1 MTPPLLTTKLYIPP
15 TRKNL
20 VQRSRLLGLID
31 SRLDCKLVL
40 ISAPAGFGKTT
51 LLSQW
56 MAKEARSVGWLTLD
70 ASDND
75 LTRFLVYFL
84 AALQSTN
91 HNAGISIDELLESPQ
106 PWNTEAILTGMINEI
121 ADASEPFLVVLDD
134 YHLITEP
141 DVHDAIIFIVD
152 KMPPQMQ
159 LVISSRVNPPWPL
172 ARMRGRAEILELRTD
187 DLRFTPGEVAIFF
200 NEIMG
205 LDLNTDDINSLEART
220 EGWIAGLQMAA
231 ISMQGREDLTAF
243 VQAFS
248 GSHRF
253 ILDYL
258 LEEVLNQ
265 QSPAIQNFLL
275 KTSILERMT
284 AQLCDVVIDGNDS
297 QSILTQLDKANLF
310 LIPLDDER
318 CWYRYHHL
326 FSDLLKNQ
334 LTQIY
339 PYELLDLHRRASQW
353 YEEQD
358 LRDEAINH
366 AFAAIDYEHVARMV
380 KNYAMD
386 MLHQSKYT
394 LLLSWIEAMPEPLIE
409 QDPWLCVYLS
419 WTRHWAGIREGGV
432 ECLDNAE
439 RYMKTTSTIPE
450 CEARV
455 LVGYIA
461 TVRAHYALINQDI
474 PQVLEQSQIAL
485 QQLPEGDYFTRGS
498 AGIALGGAYWGL
510 GDVLKS
516 EQAFLDCAS
525 SALKG
530 GYNYRASSA
539 LCYAGMQQVKQAR
552 LHWADGTFQKAL
564 ALAQDSGGR
573 RFPNAGYPLAKLAEL
588 ACEWNNLSQ
597 AYIYADEGVSLCT
610 QLGHV
615 DLIAESLAALARV
628 QLAQK
633 DFEGVQETLDR
644 TDTLSGHTPLDP
656 WALSWLN
663 DSRIR
668 LWLNTGRI
676 DEAEKWILS
685 SGLTVEDEFNYHH
698 DLHHIIL
705 ARVLV
710 ARLLIHPSKKH
721 QDETMRLLARL
732 LTATDRAGWV
742 HQKISV
748 LILQALAYHACDD
761 DSGALDSFEQA
772 LKLAQPGGYIRSFI
786 GEGTPVSEL
795 LQMINAVRDGCDYT
809 QNLIAAQKLE
819 ERQVPQRVE
828 PFSNLSQQNGL
839 WEQLSDRELQVL
851 RLLNSSLSAT
861 EIADELYIAVSTTR
875 THIKRIYQKLDVHSR
890 LEAVERARD
899 LGLI

>member
-1 MTPPLLTTKLYIPP
+1 MAPPLLTTKLYIPP
-15 TRKNL
+15 TRNKL
-20 VQRSRLLGLID
+20 VQRNRLLELLD
-31 SRLDCKLVL
+31 TCLDCKLVL

-56 MAKEARSVGWLTLD
+56 IANKVRPVGWLTLD
-70 ASDND
+70 AGDND
-75 LTRFLVYFL
+75 LARFLVYFL
-84 AALQSTN
+84 AALMNTN
-91 HNAGISIDELLESPQ
+91 HNTGISIDELLNSPQ
-106 PWNTEAILTGMINEI
+106 PLNTEAILTGIINEI
-121 ADASEPFLVVLDD
+121 ADVAEPFLVVLDD

-141 DVHDAIIFIVD
+141 EVHEAIIFIIEN
-152 KMPPQMQ
+152 MPPQMR

-172 ARMRGRAEILELRTD
+172 ARMRGRAEILELRTN
-187 DLRFTPGEVAIFF
+187 DLRFTPGEVAVFF

-205 LDLNTDDINSLEART
+205 LDLTTDDIASLEART

-258 LEEVLNQ
+258 LEEVLNL
-265 QSPAIQNFLL
+265 QSPNIQNFLL

-284 AQLCDVVIDGNDS
+284 ARLCDVVIDSNDS
-297 QSILTQLDKANLF
+297 QNILTQLDRANLF
-310 LIPLDDER
+310 LIPMDDER

-339 PYELLDLHRRASQW
+339 PDELQDMHRRASQW

-366 AFAAIDYEHVARMV
+366 AFAAGDDKRVARLV
-380 KNYAMD
+380 QKYAMD

-394 LLLSWIEAMPEPLIE
+394 LLLSWIEALPESLVE

-419 WTRHWAGIREGGV
+419 WTRHWAGRREGG
-432 ECLDNAE
+432 EKCLDNAE
-439 RYMKTTSTIPE
+439 RYINTTSTFTEID
-450 CEARV
+450 AKA

-474 PQVLEQSQIAL
+474 PRVLEQSQIAL
-485 QQLPEGDYFTRGS
+485 QQLPEDDYFTRGS
-498 AGIALGGAYWGL
+498 AGIALGGAYWGM
-510 GDVLKS
+510 GDVSRS

-539 LCYAGMQQVKQAR
+539 FCYAGMQQVKQAR
-552 LHWADGTFQKAL
+552 LYHAEETFQKAL

-573 RFPNAGYPLAKLAEL
+573 RYPNAGYPLAKLAEL

-597 AYIYADEGVSLCT
+597 ARLYADEGVILCT

-615 DLIAESLAALARV
+615 DLIAEAFAALARV

-633 DFEGVQETLDR
+633 DYQGVQETLNR
-644 TDTLSGHTPLDP
+644 TDTLSRHTPLDP
-656 WALSWLN
+656 WALSWL
-663 DSRIR
+663 DESRVR
-668 LWLNTGRI
+668 FWLSNGRI
-676 DEAEKWILS
+676 DEALEWIKI
-685 SGLTVEDEFNYHH
+685 SGLSEDDEFNYHH
-698 DLHHIIL
+698 DLHHITL

-710 ARLLIHPSKKH
+710 ARLLVNPSIKL
-721 QDETMRLLARL
+721 QDETLPLLGRLLA
-732 LTATDRAGWV
+732 ATNRAGWV
-742 HQKISV
+742 HQKISI
-748 LILQALAYHACDD
+748 LILQALAHHACDD
-761 DSGALDSFEQA
+761 GSTSLAALEHA
-772 LKLAQPGGYIRSFI
+772 LKLAEPGGYIRSFI
-786 GEGTPVSEL
+786 GEGSTVIDL
-795 LQMINAVRDGCDYT
+795 LQMINSIKDGDVYIRM
-809 QNLIAAQKLE
+809 LIAAQTME
-819 ERQVPQRVE
+819 EMSPTHE
-828 PFSNLSQQNGL
+828 ADSPSSLSQQKGL
-839 WEQLSDRELQVL
+839 LEQLSDRELQVL
-851 RLLNSSLSAT
+851 RLLNSSLSAA

-875 THIKRIYQKLDVHSR
+875 THIKSIYQKLDVHSR